1 MLFRSED
8 FSLFYVFT
16 QKISWV
22 PTTLTALTEQWKE
35 YLDNKIANIIG
46 TIANDLSKA
55 FDCVPHD
62 LILEKLKWYG
72 LSDH

>member
-1 MLFRSED
+1 MFLHRK
-8 FSLFYVFT
+8 YHGC
-16 QKISWV
+16 
-22 PTTLTALTEQWKE
+22 PTALIALTEQWKE
-35 YLDNKIANIIG
+35 YLDNKIGNIIG

-62 LILEKLKWYG
+62 LILEKLKLYG